1 MPDATTPRDRIVALA
16 KKIQDEGYGEI
27 PVGHPRW
34 GQKVPAYPFV
44 VLGLLMAVE
53 VLDA

>member
-1 MPDATTPRDRIVALA
+1 MTKRDEIVALA
-16 KKIQDEGYGEI
+16 KRIQDEGYGEI
-27 PVGHPRW
+27 QVGDRRW